1 MSLLDEIAEQR
12 VAEARDRGELDNLPG
27 AGRRQTLDDDAMVP
41 EHLRAGYRLL
51 KNAGFIPPEMQLQR
65 EINTVEELLEQL
77 PVEDQAGRSDA
88 RRRLEVLRMQL
99 AEKRGR
105 GLSMLT
111 TDPAYQQRL
120 LDRLDRRGSDVLGNQ
135 AEEGPRE

>member
-1 MSLLDEIAEQR
+1 MSLLDQIAEQR
-12 VAEARDRGELDNLPG
+12 VTEARDRGELDNLPG
-27 AGRRQTLDDDAMVP
+27 AGRRQNLDDDAMVP

-65 EINTVEELLEQL
+65 EIQTVEELLEQL

-99 AEKRGR
+99 TEKRGR
-105 GLSMLT
+105 GLTMLT

-120 LDRLDRRGSDVLGNQ
+120 LERLDRGSSNVLGDQ
-135 AEEGPRE
+135 AEEGSRE